1 MREAKAAA
9 TLVEED
15 YPGYNVKRM
24 FWDAYTRKATATGY
38 YYPEVASL
46 IKNQMKNGALIMD
59 YCGHGAAY
67 SISHEKVLLLED
79 FATQTSLR
87 LPLWVTASCD
97 IMPYDSKDDNIGET
111 AILNENGGCIAFYG
125 TTRTVYTGANKDM
138 NCGFIKHVLAS
149 VDGRRNTLGDAV
161 RLTKAEVW
169 GSGYTAYNKLH
180 YTLLGDPALT
190 LAAPT
195 QKIVI
200 DSINGKATT
209 DGVAQLSVGKTVTV
223 KGHVEGDSQFSG
235 VLQLT
240 MKDVEELI
248 TCRHNIDWQ
257 EPDVSPY
264 EYTDRPTTI
273 FNGHDSISAG
283 RFAITFSLPFDMS
296 YSDDNCQLLA
306 YAVSNDKQK
315 EAHGECTQLTVTDS
329 DDTTNDG
336 VGPSIY
342 CYLNSSSFTNGG
354 NVNSTPYFYAQLSDK
369 DGINAAGNGLGHGM
383 ELVIDGSIE
392 FTYNLN
398 DYFTYDFGDYRS
410 GSLGYSLPELSEGEH
425 SLSFRAW
432 DVLNNSSLA
441 ELKFN
446 VVKNLSPQCFN
457 VECTRNPA
465 TTSTTFIVSHDRAGS
480 NLDVVL
486 QVFDMSGRQLWEHA
500 ENGVSATGTY
510 TLNWDLTVGSGSRL
524 HTGVYLYRVLIGQ
537 NGSMTTSE
545 AKKLIVLYK

>member
-1 MREAKAAA
+1 
-9 TLVEED
+9 
-15 YPGYNVKRM
+15 
-24 FWDAYTRKATATGY
+24 
-38 YYPEVASL
+38 
-46 IKNQMKNGALIMD
+46 MKNGALIMD

-111 AILNENGGCIAFYG
+111 AMLNENGGSIAFYG

-138 NCGFIKHVLAS
+138 NCGFINNVLAS
-149 VDGRRNTLGDAV
+149 TDGRRNTLGDAV

-223 KGHVEGDSQFSG
+223 KGHVENDTQFSG

-248 TCRHNIDWQ
+248 VCRHNLDWQ
-257 EPDVSPY
+257 EPDVNPY

-273 FNGHDSISAG
+273 FNCHDSISAG

-306 YAVSNDKQK
+306 YAVTNDKQK
-315 EAHGECTQLTVTDS
+315 EAHGECTQLSVTDS

-354 NVNSTPYFYAQLSDK
+354 NVNTTPYFYAQLSDK
-369 DGINAAGNGLGHGM
+369 DGI
-383 ELVIDGSIE
+383 IRRQ
-392 FTYNLN
+392 
-398 DYFTYDFGDYRS
+398 RS
-410 GSLGYSLPELSEGEH
+410 GP
-425 SLSFRAW
+425 
-432 DVLNNSSLA
+432 
-441 ELKFN
+441 
-446 VVKNLSPQCFN
+446 
-457 VECTRNPA
+457 
-465 TTSTTFIVSHDRAGS
+465 
-480 NLDVVL
+480 
-486 QVFDMSGRQLWEHA
+486 
-500 ENGVSATGTY
+500 
-510 TLNWDLTVGSGSRL
+510 
-524 HTGVYLYRVLIGQ
+524 
-537 NGSMTTSE
+537 
-545 AKKLIVLYK
+545 